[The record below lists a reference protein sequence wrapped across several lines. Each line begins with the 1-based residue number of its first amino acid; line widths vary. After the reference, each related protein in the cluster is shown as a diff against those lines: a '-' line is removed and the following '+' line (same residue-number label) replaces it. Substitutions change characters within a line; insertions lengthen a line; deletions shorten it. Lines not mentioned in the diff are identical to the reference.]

1 MSMVLVLTTLVDA
14 VLVAAFVWLVRRADR
29 SQDAGLA
36 TQRAAM
42 ARFRAELADLLA
54 DAERRTRGLDHVLAM
69 REATLRVLVQT
80 STRPD
85 ESAAEAPAA
94 ASPAEV
100 RLLRDLELSLE
111 PAEPTV
117 DRIATAS
124 DS

>member
-1 MSMVLVLTTLVDA
+1 MSIVLVLTTLVDA
-14 VLVAAFVWLVRRADR
+14 ALVAAFVWLVRRADR

-54 DAERRTRGLDHVLAM
+54 DAERRTRALDHVLAM

-80 STRPD
+80 STRAD

-94 ASPAEV
+94 NPAEV

-111 PAEPTV
+111 PAEPTA

>member
-1 MSMVLVLTTLVDA
+1 MSIVLVLTTLVDA
-14 VLVAAFVWLVRRADR
+14 ALVAAFVWLVRRADR
-29 SQDAGLA
+29 SQVAGLA
-36 TQRAAM
+36 AQHAAV
-42 ARFRAELADLLA
+42 ARLRGELADLLV
-54 DAERRTRGLDHVLAM
+54 DAERRTRALDHVLAM

-94 ASPAEV
+94 SPAEV

-111 PAEPTV
+111 PAESTA

>member
-1 MSMVLVLTTLVDA
+1 MSIVLVLTTLVDA
-14 VLVAAFVWLVRRADR
+14 ALVAAFVWLVRRADR

-42 ARFRAELADLLA
+42 ARFRAEVADLLA
-54 DAERRTRGLDHVLAM
+54 DAERRTRALDHVLAM

-85 ESAAEAPAA
+85 EPAVEAPA

-111 PAEPTV
+111 PA
-117 DRIATAS
+117 S

>member
-1 MSMVLVLTTLVDA
+1 MSIVLVLTTLVDA
-14 VLVAAFVWLVRRADR
+14 ALVAAFVWLVRRADR
-29 SQDAGLA
+29 SQDAGLV

-54 DAERRTRGLDHVLAM
+54 DAERRTRALDHVLAM

-85 ESAAEAPAA
+85 EPAAEAPATT
-94 ASPAEV
+94 PAEI

-111 PAEPTV
+111 PAEPTA

>member
-1 MSMVLVLTTLVDA
+1 MTMVLVLTTLVDA

-29 SQDAGLA
+29 SQDAGLV

-54 DAERRTRGLDHVLAM
+54 DAERRTRALDHVLAM

-80 STRPD
+80 SARAD
-85 ESAAEAPAA
+85 EAVAEAPAA
-94 ASPAEV
+94 NPAEV

-111 PAEPTV
+111 PAEPTA

>member
-1 MSMVLVLTTLVDA
+1 MSIVLVLTTLVDA
-14 VLVAAFVWLVRRADR
+14 ALVAAFVWLVRRADR

-54 DAERRTRGLDHVLAM
+54 DAERRTRALDHVLAM

-94 ASPAEV
+94 SPAEV

-111 PAEPTV
+111 PAESTA